1 MVVRLVQ
8 EVVVKEVWHKL
19 INSRSMQLAVKSRVN
34 LSFQNHVKHLI
45 LFLCLGLSSIVD
57 AQEALTDLLKR
68 HNSETVPYI
77 SVQELAM
84 PKTEAV
90 LLDARETTEYEVSHI
105 KDAIHVGYNNF
116 NLEETTQQLNDKQ
129 QTIIVYCSLGIRS
142 EDIADQLQ
150 KAGYTNVYNLFGG
163 IFEWKNNDFSV
174 YNSEGETNNVHAFSK
189 AWSKWLL
196 KGNKIYD

>member
-1 MVVRLVQ
+1 
-8 EVVVKEVWHKL
+8 
-19 INSRSMQLAVKSRVN
+19 MQLAVKNRTN
-34 LSFQNHVKHLI
+34 LSFQTHVRNLI
-45 LFLCLGLSSIVD
+45 LIICVCFSPIVN
-57 AQEALTDLLKR
+57 AQETLTELLKR

-84 PKTEAV
+84 PKTKAV
-90 LLDARETTEYEVSHI
+90 LLDARETAEYEVSHI
-105 KDAIHVGYNNF
+105 KDAIHVGYNDF

-142 EDIADQLQ
+142 EDIAEQLQ

-163 IFEWKNNDFSV
+163 IFEWTNNGFSV
-174 YNSEGETNNVHAFSK
+174 YDSEGETNNVHAFSK
-189 AWSKWLL
+189 VWSKWLL